1 MRKSDIKDFVQCIL
15 LPLFVGG
22 LAALFT
28 MNSMQQFQS
37 MEKPPLSPPA
47 ILFPIVWTLLYVLM
61 GIASYLIFKADAS
74 GTDKEK
80 ALRTYG
86 VSLIFNFLWPIFF
99 FRYELYLFSFLWILL
114 LWGIILILLQAV
126 FPIILILRVH
136 LWQSIHDSLSF
147 VGNLCR
153 LFKYGNLS
161 VKPMK
166 EQSLIR

>member
-37 MEKPPLSPPA
+37 LVKPPLSPPA

-114 LWGIILILLQAV
+114 LWGIILITILLYNQINKTAAYLMI
-126 FPIILILRVH
+126 PYL
-136 LWQSIHDSLSF
+136 LWVTFAAYL
-147 VGNLCR
+147 NLGIYLLNR
-153 LFKYGNLS
+153 
-161 VKPMK
+161 
-166 EQSLIR
+166 

>member
-114 LWGIILILLQAV
+114 LWGIILITILLYNQINKTAAYLMI
-126 FPIILILRVH
+126 PYL
-136 LWQSIHDSLSF
+136 LWVTFAAYL
-147 VGNLCR
+147 NLGIYLLNR
-153 LFKYGNLS
+153 
-161 VKPMK
+161 
-166 EQSLIR
+166 

>member
-114 LWGIILILLQAV
+114 LWGIILITILLYNQINKTAAYLMI
-126 FPIILILRVH
+126 PYL
-136 LWQSIHDSLSF
+136 LWVTFAAYLNMGIYLL
-147 VGNLCR
+147 NR
-153 LFKYGNLS
+153 
-161 VKPMK
+161 
-166 EQSLIR
+166 

>member
-37 MEKPPLSPPA
+37 LEKPPLSPPA

-114 LWGIILILLQAV
+114 LWGIILITILLYNQINKTAA
-126 FPIILILRVH
+126 H
-136 LWQSIHDSLSF
+136 LMIPYLLWVTFAAYL
-147 VGNLCR
+147 NLGIYLLNR
-153 LFKYGNLS
+153 
-161 VKPMK
+161 
-166 EQSLIR
+166 

>member
-37 MEKPPLSPPA
+37 LEKPPLSPPA

-114 LWGIILILLQAV
+114 LWGIILITILLYNQINKTAAYLMI
-126 FPIILILRVH
+126 PY
-136 LWQSIHDSLSF
+136 LWWVTFAAYL
-147 VGNLCR
+147 NLGIYLLNR
-153 LFKYGNLS
+153 
-161 VKPMK
+161 
-166 EQSLIR
+166 